1 MNMKLSGIWD
11 QAKGQIKELWADLAD
26 QDLDKVK
33 DDSSKLIALIQEKTG
48 ETKEK
53 VEKEIKKI
61 FDNFTS

>member
-33 DDSSKLIALIQEKTG
+33 GDTSKLIALVQEKTG

-53 VEKEIKKI
+53 IEKELKKI
-61 FDNFTS
+61 FDRFSN